1 MRTSHSSSSRT
12 VAGLSLTDF
21 TQAVRTAARREPN
34 AATVDVAA
42 DLRPSIPPALLASAV
57 ETLEAALAG
66 QHPVDPMLG
75 PSLSRLVSAVNAAV
89 KRSGPLIE
97 KALVAA
103 LERAGYVVLRHV
115 AMPVS
120 EAARNLVAF
129 NEMRDLRGVSV
140 AADAPAEGSAIVY
153 DLLVYCPKTRRAWLI
168 EVKRGNGATELR
180 KIRPITEALNAG
192 SLQIKAHLKAL
203 GYRVRSVDAKL
214 VDYYGHSGF
223 DDQVR
228 ITGADL
234 DRTFQAPVRGLIEAV
249 LAEMRARLFA
259 ALPALLAQAMAEA
272 AQGPEREPRLVT
284 LSGGVK
290 VAPEHVRQIEL
301 PARRR
306 VKPRQVQVIH
316 LKGPRR
322 PAGSAPAAVQ

>member
-1 MRTSHSSSSRT
+1 MGRSMLRTERDRPV
-12 VAGLSLTDF
+12 VAGDG
-21 TQAVRTAARREPN
+21 R
-34 AATVDVAA
+34 
-42 DLRPSIPPALLASAV
+42 V
-57 ETLEAALAG
+57 E
-66 QHPVDPMLG
+66 M
-75 PSLSRLVSAVNAAV
+75 
-89 KRSGPLIE
+89 
-97 KALVAA
+97 
-103 LERAGYVVLRHV
+103 
-115 AMPVS
+115 
-120 EAARNLVAF
+120 
-129 NEMRDLRGVSV
+129 
-140 AADAPAEGSAIVY
+140 AEGLQRIP
-153 DLLVYCPKTRRAWLI
+153 LVEAGDGRLGIEGNRRAMLL

-272 AQGPEREPRLVT
+272 AQGPEREPRLVS

-301 PARRR
+301 PPRRR
-306 VKPRQVQVIH
+306 GKAKIVEVIH

-322 PAGSAPAAVQ
+322 PTGSAPAVVQ